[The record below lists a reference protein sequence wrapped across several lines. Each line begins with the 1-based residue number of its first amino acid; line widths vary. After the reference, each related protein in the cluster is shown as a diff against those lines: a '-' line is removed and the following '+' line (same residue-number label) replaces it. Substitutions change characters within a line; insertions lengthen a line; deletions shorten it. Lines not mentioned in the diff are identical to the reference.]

1 MLHTASWS
9 GRLNSGVRQHGNHHR
24 NVKPLKPDPVQI
36 SESVALIPIPES
48 CLHLILQCQT
58 VELPGLAVADGALPP
73 AHVARRS
80 LDLLESGCPPVWATP
95 FNIVDLSR
103 QMVVGGC
110 GFKGEPVSGSIEIGY
125 AVAPS
130 CHRRGYAA
138 AAVGLAQAI
147 AARSGIVREIA
158 ALVAPDNVP
167 SAMLLA
173 RSGFIM
179 GPEIFDAY
187 GERVVRWHWAC
198 VA

>member
-1 MLHTASWS
+1 
-9 GRLNSGVRQHGNHHR
+9 
-24 NVKPLKPDPVQI
+24 VKPLKTDTLPPSD
-36 SESVALIPIPES
+36 SVALVPIPES
-48 CLHLILQCQT
+48 CLHLILQGQAVT
-58 VELPGLAVADGALPP
+58 LPDLEIAEGALPP
-73 AHVARRS
+73 PHVARRS
-80 LDLLESGCPPVWATP
+80 LGLLEFGCPPVWATP

-110 GFKGEPVSGSIEIGY
+110 GFKGQPLSGTIEIGY

-138 AAVGLAQAI
+138 AAVQRAQAI
-147 AARSGIVREIA
+147 AARSGIVREVI
-158 ALVAPDNVP
+158 ALVAPDNVT

-173 RSGFIM
+173 RSGFTM
-179 GPEIFDAY
+179 GPEIYDAF